1 MRRKRSTAKPE
12 ATIRPTRPPMRGWL
26 GRGRGMSAYVQQ
38 ADEWRGTTVQVCGLW
53 PGVSCFVWTVGPVE
67 RILDMSTPRPR
78 REYSAEFRADA
89 VRMVTELGKPRS
101 QVARELELNVSTLGR
116 WVATEIGTLGT
127 GRGSAR
133 RAPDPEST
141 DPHEMQREI
150 SRLREE
156 NEFLKK
162 AAAFFA
168 KEQL

>member
-1 MRRKRSTAKPE
+1 M
-12 ATIRPTRPPMRGWL
+12 M
-26 GRGRGMSAYVQQ
+26 
-38 ADEWRGTTVQVCGLW
+38 